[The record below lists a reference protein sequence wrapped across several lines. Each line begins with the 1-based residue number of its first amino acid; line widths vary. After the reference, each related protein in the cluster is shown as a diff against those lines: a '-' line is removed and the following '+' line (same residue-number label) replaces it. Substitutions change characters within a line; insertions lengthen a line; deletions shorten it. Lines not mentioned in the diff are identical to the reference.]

1 MVSSRECLRATFV
14 HSGETVLAVFVLA
27 LFSFL
32 FLLRP
37 RPRPSRTR
45 DLSHRDYDRRACSA
59 GAECKVVQRSFVET
73 GNRPALSARRKCQ
86 GHEQVRG
93 SDTPETAEPG
103 ARAALRS
110 ALGKLGQSF
119 KQAAARMG
127 HAMGETVALPPRRVS
142 PKARSSPARK
152 KPEPDKV
159 SSGSRFYAD
168 VCSRQIRAFTSTS
181 RTDRPS
187 NDDQPRNADRQKDA
201 GRQERAAR
209 EREKGL
215 IGVLTSDSSADSRR
229 PRNADRQKDAG
240 LQERAAREKN
250 KGLIGV
256 LTSDSS
262 ADSRKCGRAMPD
274 SSQRKDERVLS
285 KTSSSKGERAARN
298 SCSPDSALIWSRG
311 SFSAPVD
318 LVTRLKRPT

>member
-37 RPRPSRTR
+37 RPRPLRTR
-45 DLSHRDYDRRACSA
+45 DLSHFDYDPRACSA

-73 GNRPALSARRKCQ
+73 GNRPALSARRKCE

-127 HAMGETVALPPRRVS
+127 HAMGETAALPPRRVS
-142 PKARSSPARK
+142 PKTRSSPARK

-187 NDDQPRNADRQKDA
+187 KDDQPRNADRPRNAHRQKDA
-201 GRQERAAR
+201 DRQERAAR
-209 EREKGL
+209 ERAKGL
-215 IGVLTSDSSADSRR
+215 IGVPTSDSSADSRR

-256 LTSDSS
+256 PTSDSS
-262 ADSRKCGRAMPD
+262 I
-274 SSQRKDERVLS
+274 
-285 KTSSSKGERAARN
+285 